1 MGAAGGGRALLLG
14 SGVAGVRAWLPE
26 GPRGCTV
33 ARVSWARVAGAAGG
47 AGPRGG
53 GVEGVLVVCGTPAL
67 ALRVWWSWHGVDV
80 CGRWWLTG
88 LQGLG
93 AAVRWWWWSLA
104 GAVLLV
110 CPGGLGVGWCGVAGP
125 GPWSGRR
132 ALLAGALAGPLTC
145 LGLLGLVGV
154 GGG

>member
-1 MGAAGGGRALLLG
+1 MSPGSARMVVLAWFGRVRAVVADWAAGFR
-14 SGVAGVRAWLPE
+14 
-26 GPRGCTV
+26 C
-33 ARVSWARVAGAAGG
+33 
-47 AGPRGG
+47 
-53 GVEGVLVVCGTPAL
+53 CGT
-67 ALRVWWSWHGVDV
+67 VWWWG
-80 CGRWWLTG
+80 
-88 LQGLG
+88 
-93 AAVRWWWWSLA
+93 LA

-125 GPWSGRR
+125 RPWSGRC

>member
-1 MGAAGGGRALLLG
+1 MPCGVGGLWGLVVLGRVGMYLV
-14 SGVAGVRAWLPE
+14 GVAVAWGHQGVGVGRD
-26 GPRGCTV
+26 
-33 ARVSWARVAGAAGG
+33 
-47 AGPRGG
+47 G
-53 GVEGVLVVCGTPAL
+53 GVVVVRVVPCPL
-67 ALRVWWSWHGVDV
+67 ALRVWWSWHGVVV
-80 CGRWWLTG
+80 CRRWWLTG

-93 AAVRWWWWSLA
+93 AAVRWWWWALA
-104 GAVLLV
+104 GAVLV
-110 CPGGLGVGWCGVAGP
+110 GCPVGLGAGWCGVVGP

>member
-1 MGAAGGGRALLLG
+1 M
-14 SGVAGVRAWLPE
+14 VV
-26 GPRGCTV
+26 
-33 ARVSWARVAGAAGG
+33 
-47 AGPRGG
+47 
-53 GVEGVLVVCGTPAL
+53 VLVAPCPL

-80 CGRWWLTG
+80 SGRWWLTG

-93 AAVRWWWWSLA
+93 AAVRWCWWALA
-104 GAVLLV
+104 VAVLSV
-110 CPGGLGVGWCGVAGP
+110 RPGGLGVGWCGVTGP